1 VPIDCRHPIGD
12 IEWILEGQVATNQQ
26 RREAAKRKLERQ
38 LVRRAERARRR
49 KIVAVGV
56 SVGVVVVVAGLAV
69 FFTTHNNNSSSTA
82 AAPTSANASTSV
94 QIPTQRVTEAKRSTP
109 LPNPTTCNYPA
120 SADQQSSKKA
130 NPPNGKN
137 VPSTG
142 TVNVTL
148 KSTVGDIPLTLDRSL
163 APCTVNS
170 FLSLINQGFYTDTSC
185 HRLGTDGLQMLQCGD
200 PTGTGM
206 GGPGYTV
213 PDENFPALTY
223 GRGILAMAK
232 TSQPNSGGSQFFM
245 VYGTAQL
252 SPDYTVFGSISDA
265 GLQVLDKVARAG
277 VDPASAAQSQ
287 DGTGAPKTPVKFTG
301 ATVDA

>member
-1 VPIDCRHPIGD
+1 M
-12 IEWILEGQVATNQQ
+12 ATNQQ

-49 KIVAVGV
+49 KIIGVGAT
-56 SVGVVVVVAGLAV
+56 VGVVVVVAGLVV
-69 FFTTHNNNSSSTA
+69 FFVTRGDDGSTPA
-82 AAPTSANASTSV
+82 ASPTSAPESSPI
-94 QIPTQRVTEAKRSTP
+94 QIPTQRVTEAKRATP
-109 LPNPTTCNYPA
+109 LPNPTTCDYPA
-120 SADQQSSKKA
+120 AAADQQGAKKA
-130 NPPNGKN
+130 TVPDGKN

-148 KSTVGDIPLTLDRSL
+148 KTTVGDIPLTLDRAL

-170 FLSLINQGFYTDTSC
+170 FVSLINQGFYTDTSC
-185 HRLGTDGLQMLQCGD
+185 HRLGTEGLQILQCGD

-206 GGPGYTV
+206 GGPGYTI
-213 PDENFPALTY
+213 PDEAFPQLTY

-245 VYGTAQL
+245 VYGDAQL
-252 SPDYTVFGSISDA
+252 DPDYTVFGSISDT
-265 GLQVLDKVARAG
+265 GLQALDKVARDG

-301 ATVDA
+301 ATVAA

>member
-1 VPIDCRHPIGD
+1 M
-12 IEWILEGQVATNQQ
+12 ATNQQ

-49 KIVAVGV
+49 KIIGVGAT
-56 SVGVVVVVAGLAV
+56 VGVVVVVAGLVV
-69 FFTTHNNNSSSTA
+69 FFATRSSDNSSTPA
-82 AAPTSANASTSV
+82 AAPTSAPESSPI
-94 QIPTQRVTEAKRSTP
+94 QIPTERVTEVKRPTP

-120 SADQQSSKKA
+120 AAADQQQGAKKA
-130 NPPNGKN
+130 TIPNGKN

-148 KSTVGDIPLTLDRSL
+148 KTTVGDIPLTLDRAL

-206 GGPGYTV
+206 GGPGYTI
-213 PDENFPALTY
+213 PDENFSQLTY

-232 TSQPNSGGSQFFM
+232 TSEANSGGSQFFM

-252 SPDYTVFGSISDA
+252 SPDYTVFGSISDG
-265 GLQVLDKVARAG
+265 GLQVLDKVARDG
-277 VDPASAAQSQ
+277 VDPASAAASQ
-287 DGTGAPKTPVKFTG
+287 AGDGTGAPKTPVKFTG
-301 ATVDA
+301 ATIDS

>member
-1 VPIDCRHPIGD
+1 M
-12 IEWILEGQVATNQQ
+12 ATNQQ

-49 KIVAVGV
+49 KIIGVGAT
-56 SVGVVVVVAGLAV
+56 VGVVVVVAGLVV
-69 FFTTHNNNSSSTA
+69 FFTTRSGDSPSAASPPSAPESS
-82 AAPTSANASTSV
+82 PV
-94 QIPTQRVTEAKRSTP
+94 RIPTQRVTEAPRPTP
-109 LPNPTTCNYPA
+109 LPNPTTCGYPA
-120 SADQQSSKKA
+120 AQDQQGDKKA
-130 NPPNGKN
+130 TVPDGKN

-148 KSTVGDIPLTLDRSL
+148 KTTVGDIPLTLDRAL

-170 FLSLINQGFYTDTSC
+170 FVSLVNQGFYTGSSC
-185 HRLGTDGLQMLQCGD
+185 HRLGTEGLQMLQCGD
-200 PTGTGM
+200 PTGSGM
-206 GGPGYTV
+206 GGPGFTI
-213 PDENFPALTY
+213 PDENFPQLTY

-232 TSQPNSGGSQFFM
+232 TTQPNSGGSQFFM
-245 VYGTAQL
+245 VYGDAQL
-252 SPDYTVFGSISDA
+252 DPDYTVFGSISDA
-265 GLQVLDKVARAG
+265 GLQVLDKVARDG

>member
-1 VPIDCRHPIGD
+1 M
-12 IEWILEGQVATNQQ
+12 ATNQQ

-38 LVRRAERARRR
+38 MVRRAERARRR
-49 KIVAVGV
+49 RIVGV
-56 SVGVVVVVAGLAV
+56 GVTVGAVVVVAGLVV
-69 FFTTHNNNSSSTA
+69 FLTTQGGGSSGSA
-82 AAPTSANASTSV
+82 ASPTSAAPSSEV
-94 QIPTQRVTEAKRSTP
+94 QIPTQRVTEAARPTP

-120 SADQQSSKKA
+120 DSTQQADKKA
-130 NPPNGKN
+130 TPPKGTK

-148 KSTVGDIPLTLDRSL
+148 HSTVGDIPITLDRAL

-170 FLSLINQGFYTDTSC
+170 FLGLVDQNYYTGTSC
-185 HRLGTDGLQMLQCGD
+185 HRLGTEGLQMLQCGD

-213 PDENFPALTY
+213 PDENFPQLTY

-245 VYGTAQL
+245 VYGDAQL
-252 SPDYTVFGSISDA
+252 DPDYTVFGSISDA

-287 DGTGAPKTPVKFTG
+287 DGTGAPATPVKFTG
-301 ATVDA
+301 ATVG

>member
-1 VPIDCRHPIGD
+1 M
-12 IEWILEGQVATNQQ
+12 ATNQQ

-49 KIVAVGV
+49 RIIGVGAT
-56 SVGVVVVVAGLAV
+56 VGVVVVVAGLVV
-69 FFTTHNNNSSSTA
+69 FFATQKHDDSASAAASGTAAPSSTI
-82 AAPTSANASTSV
+82 
-94 QIPTQRVTEAKRSTP
+94 QIPTQRVTEAARPTP
-109 LPNPTTCNYPA
+109 LPNPANCAYTA
-120 SADQQSSKKA
+120 SNDQQGQKKA
-130 NPPNGKN
+130 TMPDGKN

-142 TVNVTL
+142 TVKVTL
-148 KSTVGDIPLTLDRSL
+148 KTTVGDIPLTLDRAL

-170 FLSLINQGFYTDTSC
+170 FVSLVNQGFYTGTSC

-206 GGPGYTV
+206 GGPGYTI
-213 PDENFPALTY
+213 PDENFSQLTY

-252 SPDYTVFGSISDA
+252 DPDYTVFGSISDA
-265 GLQVLDKVARAG
+265 GLQVLDKVAREG
-277 VDPASAAQSQ
+277 VDPASAAQSS

>member
-1 VPIDCRHPIGD
+1 MDSG
-12 IEWILEGQVATNQQ
+12 GQVATNQQ

-49 KIVAVGV
+49 KIIGVGAT
-56 SVGVVVVVAGLAV
+56 VGVVVVVAGLVV
-69 FFTTHNNNSSSTA
+69 FFATRSNDTSSTA
-82 AAPTSANASTSV
+82 AAPPSAPQSSPL
-94 QIPTQRVTEAKRSTP
+94 QIPTERVTEAKRPTP

-120 SADQQSSKKA
+120 SSDQQGTKKA
-130 NPPNGKN
+130 TAPAGKN
-137 VPSTG
+137 ISSTG

-148 KSTVGDIPLTLDRSL
+148 KTTVGDMPVTLDRAL

-170 FLSLINQGFYTDTSC
+170 FLSLVNQGFYTDTSC
-185 HRLGTDGLQMLQCGD
+185 HRLGTEGLQMLQCGD
-200 PTGTGM
+200 PTGTGA
-206 GGPGYTV
+206 GGPGYTIQ
-213 PDENFPALTY
+213 DENFPQLTY
-223 GRGILAMAK
+223 GRGVLAMAK

-252 SPDYTVFGSISDA
+252 DPDYTVFGSISDS
-265 GLQVLDKVARAG
+265 GLQALDKVARDG

>member
-1 VPIDCRHPIGD
+1 
-12 IEWILEGQVATNQQ
+12 VATNQQ

-49 KIVAVGV
+49 KIIGVGAT
-56 SVGVVVVVAGLAV
+56 VGVVVVVAGLVV
-69 FFTTHNNNSSSTA
+69 FFATRSSGDSSTSA
-82 AAPTSANASTSV
+82 ASSTPTSSPESSPV
-94 QIPTQRVTEAKRSTP
+94 QIPTERVTEAKRPTP
-109 LPNPTTCNYPA
+109 LPNPTTCDYPGA
-120 SADQQSSKKA
+120 ADQQGTKKA
-130 NPPNGKN
+130 TAPSGKKI
-137 VPSTG
+137 PSTG

-148 KSTVGDIPLTLDRSL
+148 KTTVGDIPLTLDRAL

-200 PTGTGM
+200 PTGTGS

-213 PDENFPALTY
+213 PDENFSQLTY

-252 SPDYTVFGSISDA
+252 SADYTVFGSISDA
-265 GLQVLDKVARAG
+265 GLQALDKVARDG

>member
-1 VPIDCRHPIGD
+1 
-12 IEWILEGQVATNQQ
+12 VATNQQ

-49 KIVAVGV
+49 KIIGVGAT
-56 SVGVVVVVAGLAV
+56 VGVVVVVAGLVV
-69 FFTTHNNNSSSTA
+69 FFATRSNDTSPTA
-82 AAPTSANASTSV
+82 AAPPSAPESSPV
-94 QIPTQRVTEAKRSTP
+94 QIPTQRVTEVKRSTP
-109 LPNPTTCNYPA
+109 LPNPTTCAYPA
-120 SADQQSSKKA
+120 STDQQGTKKA
-130 NPPNGKN
+130 TVPAGKN
-137 VPSTG
+137 ISSTG

-148 KSTVGDIPLTLDRSL
+148 KTTVGDIAVTLDRAL

-185 HRLGTDGLQMLQCGD
+185 HRLGTEGLQMLQCGD
-200 PTGTGM
+200 PTGTGA

-213 PDENFPALTY
+213 PDENFPQLTY

-245 VYGTAQL
+245 VYGTAEL
-252 SPDYTVFGSISDA
+252 SPDYTVFGSISDP
-265 GLQVLDKVARAG
+265 GLQVLDKVARDG

>member
-1 VPIDCRHPIGD
+1 M
-12 IEWILEGQVATNQQ
+12 ATNQQ

-49 KIVAVGV
+49 RIIGVGAT
-56 SVGVVVVVAGLAV
+56 VGVVVVVAGLVV
-69 FFTTHNNNSSSTA
+69 FFATQKHDDGSASAAASSTA
-82 AAPTSANASTSV
+82 APSSAI
-94 QIPTQRVTEAKRSTP
+94 QIPTQRVTEAARPTP
-109 LPNPTTCNYPA
+109 LPNPTNCAYAA
-120 SADQQSSKKA
+120 SNDQQAQKKA
-130 NPPNGKN
+130 TMPDGKN

-142 TVNVTL
+142 TVKVTL
-148 KSTVGDIPLTLDRSL
+148 KTTVGDIPLTLDRAL

-170 FLSLINQGFYTDTSC
+170 FVSLVNQGFYTDTSC

-206 GGPGYTV
+206 GGPGYTI
-213 PDENFPALTY
+213 PDENFSQLTY

-252 SPDYTVFGSISDA
+252 DPDYTVFGSISDA
-265 GLQVLDKVARAG
+265 GLQVLDKVAREG
-277 VDPASAAQSQ
+277 VDPASAAQSS

-301 ATVDA
+301 ATIDA